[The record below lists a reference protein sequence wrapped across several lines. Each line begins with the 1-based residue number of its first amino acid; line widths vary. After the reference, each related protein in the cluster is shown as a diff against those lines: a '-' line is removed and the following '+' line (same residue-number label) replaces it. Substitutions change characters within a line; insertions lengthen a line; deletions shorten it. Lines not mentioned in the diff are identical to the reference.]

1 MGAPHRF
8 LRKLHDVIGAEA
20 TDAMGEWMNR
30 TEEKL
35 DELRADL
42 AELRHEMNTGFA
54 KIEGQLGLIAQALTS
69 HGEDIAD
76 LERRVTALEERR
88 IPIGPLAAVSGAVSA
103 IVAAVALIMGQ

>member
-1 MGAPHRF
+1 MTYSKGTGVTTPDGSNLNVA
-8 LRKLHDVIGAEA
+8 
-20 TDAMGEWMNR
+20 
-30 TEEKL
+30 
-35 DELRADL
+35 
-42 AELRHEMNTGFA
+42 AELARLRGEMSTGFEQI
-54 KIEGQLGLIAQALTS
+54 KGQLALIAQAQTS